1 MMVKTAPQRARNLLL
16 IVLAV
21 GTMGFFGPKLVPE
34 MKELLDAFSNRV
46 QRAAIL
52 EKYGEQG
59 VVPRE
64 LTMCDM
70 ARPVVT
76 ASEQRDGIAYYTLES
91 RVEKCEHSEA
101 AAGTVRIFVLGWKN
115 GRIVGFAW
123 GGPKG
128 GKVEY

>member
-1 MMVKTAPQRARNLLL
+1 MVKTAPQRARNLLL

>member
-1 MMVKTAPQRARNLLL
+1 MVKTAPRRARNLLL

-46 QRAAIL
+46 QRAAVL

>member
-1 MMVKTAPQRARNLLL
+1 MVKSPREKARCLLL
-16 IVLAV
+16 IVLAI

-34 MKELLDAFSNRV
+34 MKELLDAFNNRV
-46 QRAAIL
+46 QRAAVL
-52 EKYGEQG
+52 EKYGEQD

-76 ASEQRDGIAYYTLES
+76 ASEERDGITYYTLES

>member
-1 MMVKTAPQRARNLLL
+1 MVKTAREKARYLLL
-16 IVLAV
+16 IVLAI

-34 MKELLDAFSNRV
+34 MKELLDAFGNRV
-46 QRAAIL
+46 QRAAVL

-70 ARPVVT
+70 TRPVVA
-76 ASEQRDGIAYYTLES
+76 ASEEKDGITYYTLES